1 MTKLNKLVFTAAIG
15 AAISFGHTAAGA
27 EDSKASKFTIK
38 LETGYA
44 RLSAPDWRSGISLT
58 DLSFPPMFS
67 ADPDSNGFRVGLTVG
82 TDIGNIFGPQ
92 RRTGWRLEAFGSFAR
107 AGSDANATV
116 GTSIVMLVAPFGLT
130 QGFAYLGPLDERLR
144 TTLTDIE
151 TGIRLRLP
159 SLGGKRFKISPYVQL
174 AYGRYAQDYRFT
186 VRQTG
191 NLISDQTE
199 SLVTNNLL
207 FGAGANLKFVVT
219 RNFHISVGGAILLDA
234 AFARLDANQSLIPS
248 GGMFPPVIGARYR
261 EDDNQI
267 GYRARFSAGAMYKL
281 GRISLGVQ
289 VDGDFR
295 SYTPQAIHT
304 SSFDELL
311 GGARPLRLGD
321 STILNYSVSAVVK
334 VSF

>member
-1 MTKLNKLVFTAAIG
+1 MKKPTLLAVTAAFGAAIG
-15 AAISFGHTAAGA
+15 FSYTAVA
-27 EDSKASKFTIK
+27 EDTKASKFTIK

-44 RLSAPDWRSGISLT
+44 RLSAPEWRSGVLLADP
-58 DLSFPPMFS
+58 DLPRMFS

-107 AGSDANATV
+107 AGGDSNATV
-116 GTSIVMLVAPFGLT
+116 DTSIVMLVAPFHQT
-130 QGFAYLGPLDERLR
+130 QGFAFNGPLDERLR

-159 SLGGKRFKISPYVQL
+159 NLGGKRVRISPYVQL

-199 SLVTNNLL
+199 SLVTNSLL
-207 FGAGANLKFVVT
+207 FGAGANVKFVVT
-219 RNFHISVGGAILLDA
+219 RNFHFSVGGAVLLDA
-234 AFARLDANQSLIPS
+234 AFSRLDASQFLIPG
-248 GGMFPPVIGARYR
+248 GGMFPPSINAQYR

-267 GYRARFSAGAMYKL
+267 GYRARFSAGATYKL
-281 GRISLGVQ
+281 GRVSLGIQ

-295 SYTPQAIHT
+295 SYTPQAIHS
-304 SSFDELL
+304 SSFSEIL
-311 GGARPLRLGD
+311 GGVRPLRLGD

-334 VSF
+334 LAF